1 MKNKSKKKY
10 AYGGTA
16 MNLDSPSEGLS
27 KVRKTT
33 EDAMYGAMIDPTV
46 LGLKGLG
53 SMMTNTGMSMMS
65 QGFSKAGDMSG
76 MGGFLQD
83 NMSEISKLVGTA
95 NMASITMAT
104 GGSVS
109 GKVPVN
115 AEGGE
120 IVDTP
125 FGLPIELS
133 GPSHAK
139 GGIDLDVPA
148 GTDIYSKRLKG
159 PDGKTMADR
168 KKAREK
174 KAAELAKIIETNP
187 NDKLV
192 KSTLAKVESNNE
204 MLDAGDIAK
213 MDLVRSLGDNKY
225 ATGGTV
231 GPGPT
236 YQVPAW
242 LQNIML
248 NNTGVPEFGNAGN
261 PASIE
266 EVLLPTTGRKAINTQ
281 MSGPILN
288 TGSIE
293 APTINP
299 VNYNPTLGATDKTV
313 GTGSVDTMGLTL
325 GDAIGMGG
333 NLISTFGPMMN
344 TIRNREGDTPNV
356 NAFKNYGQDGLNK
369 LDQSKQYINQ
379 VRDNK
384 LQDLELSRQ
393 GTINRNNN
401 SARGINTLR
410 ALNLVTDSM
419 ANNSEAEIYNQF
431 AQTMQGIFSQE
442 AGMMNDRDSKVMQGD
457 YMRDLADRQDR
468 DSFFTNL
475 GKDISTM
482 GTGLQVAGKNVNSMK
497 TRGVTGNLLNQMYN
511 NFGVDSMTGEVKAKA
526 TQEINNNPSFYNTAS
541 KDALNGILS
550 GQYVRKGDNLYD
562 RQGNQLDPKTLQ
574 VITPATDKDK
584 YKLNVDANSIY
595 DQFSPFNTGQA

>member
-27 KVRKTT
+27 KIRKTT
-33 EDAMYGAMIDPTV
+33 EDALYGAMIDPTV

-53 SMMTNTGMSMMS
+53 SMMTNTGMSMVS
-65 QGFSKAGDMSG
+65 QGFGQAGNMSG

-95 NMASITMAT
+95 NMASIMAT

-109 GKVPVN
+109 GKVPIN

-120 IVDTP
+120 VVDTP
-125 FGLPIELS
+125 FGIPIELM
-133 GPSHAK
+133 GPSHAN
-139 GGIDLDVPA
+139 GGIDLNVPA
-148 GTDIYSKRLKG
+148 GTDVYSKRLKG

-174 KAAELAKIIETNP
+174 KAAQLAKIVKENP
-187 NDKLV
+187 SDKLA
-192 KSTLAKVESNNE
+192 KATLAKIESNNE
-204 MLDAGDIAK
+204 MIDTQDVAK
-213 MDLVRSLGDNKY
+213 MDFVRNIKDNKF

-236 YQVPAW
+236 YQVPDW
-242 LQNIML
+242 LQSIML
-248 NNTGVPEFGNAGN
+248 NNGTAPEFGNAGIPSN
-261 PASIE
+261 IDEIVIQAPARR
-266 EVLLPTTGRKAINTQ
+266 GINTQ
-281 MSGPILN
+281 MAGPILN
-288 TGSIE
+288 TGTIE
-293 APTINP
+293 TPQINP
-299 VNYNPTLGATDKTV
+299 VNYTAPTGTINRTV
-313 GTGSVDTMGLTL
+313 GSGVVDNMGITL

-333 NLISTFGPMMN
+333 NLISTFGPLMN
-344 TIRNREGDTPNV
+344 TIRNRQGDTPNI
-356 NAFKNYGQDGLNK
+356 NAYKNYGQAGLNK

-419 ANNSEAEIYNQF
+419 ANNTQAEIYNQF
-431 AQTMQGIFSQE
+431 AQAMQGVFSQE
-442 AGMMNDRDSKVMQGD
+442 AGMLNDRDAKVMQGE

-468 DSFFTNL
+468 DAFFTNL
-475 GKDISTM
+475 GRDISTM
-482 GTGLQVAGKNVNSMK
+482 GTGLQVTGKNLNAMK
-497 TRGVTGNLLNQMYN
+497 TRGVTSNLLNQMYN
-511 NFGVDSMTGEVKAKA
+511 QFGVDAMTGEVRARA
-526 TQEINNNPSFYNTAS
+526 TEEINNNPAFYNTAS
-541 KDALNGILS
+541 KDALDRILS
-550 GQYVRKGDNLYD
+550 GQYVRKGNNLYD

-574 VITPATDKDK
+574 IITPATDKDK
-584 YKLNVDANSIY
+584 YKLNVDVNSIY

>member
-27 KVRKTT
+27 KAKKIS
-33 EDAMYGAMIDPTV
+33 EDALYGSMIDPSV
-46 LGLKGLG
+46 MGLKGLG
-53 SMMTNTGMSMMS
+53 SMLTNTGLSMVS
-65 QGFSKAGDMSG
+65 QGFSQSGDMSG
-76 MGGFLQD
+76 ISGFFQD
-83 NMSEISKLVGTA
+83 NMSEINKLVGTA
-95 NMASITMAT
+95 NVASVMAT

-109 GKVPVN
+109 GKVPIN

-120 IVDTP
+120 VVDTP
-125 FGLPIELS
+125 FGIPMELM
-133 GPSHAK
+133 GPSHAN
-139 GGIDLDVPA
+139 GGIDLNVPA

-174 KAAELAKIIETNP
+174 KAAQLAKIVKENP
-187 NDKLV
+187 SDKLA
-192 KSTLAKVESNNE
+192 KETLAKVESNNE
-204 MLDAGDIAK
+204 MIDTQDVAK
-213 MDLVRSLGDNKY
+213 MDFVRNIKDNKF

-236 YQVPAW
+236 YQVPDW
-242 LQNIML
+242 LQSL
-248 NNTGVPEFGNAGN
+248 VGFGNQGM
-261 PASIE
+261 PTDIQ
-266 EVLLPTTGRKAINTQ
+266 EVVIQAPNRKGINTQ
-281 MSGPILN
+281 MAGPILN

-293 APTINP
+293 APQIDR
-299 VNYNPTLGATDKTV
+299 VNYTAPVGTVNKTV
-313 GTGSVDTMGLTL
+313 ASGSIDNMGITL

-333 NLISTFGPMMN
+333 NLISTFGPLVN
-344 TIRNREGDTPNV
+344 TIRNREGDTPNI
-356 NAFKNYGQDGLNK
+356 NAYKNYGQAGLNK

-419 ANNSEAEIYNQF
+419 ANNTQAEIYNQF
-431 AQTMQGIFSQE
+431 AQAMQGVLSQE
-442 AGMMNDRDSKVMQGD
+442 AGMLNDRDAKVMQGE

-468 DSFFTNL
+468 DAFFTNL
-475 GKDISTM
+475 GRDISTM
-482 GTGLQVAGKNVNSMK
+482 GTGLQVTGKNLNAMK
-497 TRGVTGNLLNQMYN
+497 TRGVTSNLLNQMYN
-511 NFGVDSMTGEVKAKA
+511 QFGVDAMTGEVKAKA
-526 TQEINNNPSFYNTAS
+526 TEEINNNPAFYNTAS
-541 KDALNGILS
+541 KDALDGILS
-550 GQYVRKGDNLYD
+550 GQYVRRGNSLYD

-574 VITPATDKDK
+574 IITPATDKDK
-584 YKLNVDANSIY
+584 YKLNVDVNSIY